1 MPVFEIQGGE
11 GKTFE
16 IDAPDIHAA
25 ASALGA
31 PTIPDDKYHAAAR
44 QELAAN
50 EKLGLGAS
58 PVARRIL
65 QGATFNTAD
74 EIMAGMQTPI
84 EMFKRGTLDPREGY
98 NYAKAQQDL
107 SLENA
112 RKDSGAVGTAAEILG
127 GIGSGAGLSRAGVG
141 LLGRLGP
148 NAGLGSR
155 SLASAVD
162 AAGYGAV
169 AGAGEGNSL
178 AERGQNAALGAGTGA
193 VLGGVAP
200 GAIQLAGGMV
210 APVVSNIRARF
221 NPAGFAQSQVAR
233 AVSESGQTPQ
243 QIADSVTNAARAGQ
257 DVFTVADAMGNPGQR
272 MLSTVTRAPGPG
284 RTEAVN
290 FMDARQAGQGRRVS
304 NILAEGFDSPQT
316 AEQTAATLTGAR
328 DAAANSAYAA
338 ARRNAG
344 PVDLTRVISNID
356 QTLTPGANQIARPQ
370 SGLAN
375 DSIEAALENV
385 RRRLTDNRSMLT
397 DFTAVQRVRD
407 DLADM
412 VQQSTNRGQGN
423 RARLLG
429 GVLRQM
435 DAAMGQ
441 ASPRYLAAN
450 AAYHQQSQVIG
461 ATDQGRQAAMRG
473 RTEDIVPA
481 FRAASPAQ
489 QQAFRAGYV
498 DPLIQQVQGGA
509 VGANKAR
516 PFTSDAF
523 RTEAAAM
530 APQRTGNQMT
540 QRLARE
546 NTMFETRAQATG
558 GSRTADNL
566 ADASA
571 LGIEPSL
578 VGNILHGNWASAAR
592 QLLSAGSNVLSG
604 NTAEVRHEVG
614 RLLLM
619 RGANVSGPQLQ
630 QLLSQAVNTIRTR
643 QMIASRLGSG
653 LLAGGAVTPSA
664 IGQR

>member
-50 EKLGLGAS
+50 EKLGLGSS

-107 SLENA
+107 SLEKA

-272 MLSTVTRAPGPG
+272 MLSTVTRAPGEG

-290 FMDARQAGQGRRVS
+290 FLDARQAGQGRRVA
-304 NILAEGFDSPQT
+304 NTLAEGFDTP
-316 AEQTAATLTGAR
+316 ETAAQTQTRLTARR
-328 DAAANSAYAA
+328 DAASDVNYEA
-338 ARRNAG
+338 ARQGAG
-344 PVDLTRVISNID
+344 PVDLSRTVARID
-356 QTLTPGANQIARPQ
+356 QTLSPGVNRFAQPGTN
-370 SGLAN
+370 LAP
-375 DSIEAALENV
+375 DSVEAALTNV
-385 RRRLTDNRSMLT
+385 RSRLTDGRSMLT
-397 DFTAVQRVRD
+397 DFEAIQRVRG
-407 DLADM
+407 DLADAIM
-412 VQQSTNRGQGN
+412 AADRAGAGN
-423 RARLLG
+423 KARLL
-429 GVLRQM
+429 RQAMTEM
-435 DAAMGQ
+435 DAAMEQ
-441 ASPRYLAAN
+441 ASPGYMAAN
-450 AAYHQQSQVIG
+450 RAHAAASRAIDAV
-461 ATDQGRQAAMRG
+461 DLGRQAATRG
-473 RTEDIVPA
+473 RTENTVPA
-481 FRAASPAQ
+481 FRAMPAGQ
-489 QQAFRAGYV
+489 QQAFRSGYV
-498 DPLIQQVQGGA
+498 DPLIEQVQGGA
-509 VGANKAR
+509 YGVNKAR